1 MPCLTRMHRLGVG
14 ERRVLGA
21 HGGRVKI
28 LFVSQLYTPEP
39 RPPKGVVFAKA
50 LQARGHEIEV
60 LTGYPNYPDGK
71 VYKGYRQK
79 LWQRETI
86 DGVPITRVPLYPS
99 HDRSG
104 SKRALTYLSF
114 AFWASLLGPWLMKKP
129 DVIYMYQGPAT
140 NGIPANVLRV
150 RFGAPYIMDIQ
161 DLWPDTISASGM
173 AKGGRVVKVV
183 GRYMKWLYRKAN
195 RIMVLSHG
203 FKRTLVERG
212 VPEEK
217 IHVIYNWAPPTS
229 LVEALPDRD
238 LAKTHGIENTFN
250 IMFAG
255 NMGTVQALDKV
266 VEAAALLEKE
276 LPDVRFVFIGSGSER
291 DTLEQLVRT
300 KNLSNVVLLPR
311 VPVDSMPR
319 ILALASAMLVHLRD
333 EFPFD
338 VTIPSKTQ
346 EALGIGK
353 PVLMAVRGEASEL
366 VVQAQAG
373 VIAEP
378 LNPESIAGA
387 ARTLRGMSDA
397 DLAAMGQRGKAFY
410 EANMSFDI
418 VVDQIEAMLKQVTG
432 GK

>member
-1 MPCLTRMHRLGVG
+1 MEP
-14 ERRVLGA
+14 GA
-21 HGGRVKI
+21 ALRI

-50 LQARGHEIEV
+50 LQARGHEIEI
-60 LTGYPNYPDGK
+60 LTGFPNYPEGK
-71 VYKGYRQK
+71 IYPGYKIRP
-79 LWQRETI
+79 WQRETI
-86 DGVPITRVPLYPS
+86 EGVKITRVPLYPS

-104 SKRALTYLSF
+104 SKRAITYLSF
-114 AFWASLLGPWLMKKP
+114 AFWAALFGPWLMKKP

-140 NGIPANVLRV
+140 NGIPANVLRM

-173 AKGGRVVKVV
+173 SKGGRVTRIV
-183 GRYMKWLYRKAN
+183 GKYMKWLYRKAG

-229 LVEALPDRD
+229 LVQAAPDLD
-238 LAKTHGIENTFN
+238 LARTHGIDSTFN

-255 NMGTVQALDKV
+255 NMGTIQALDTV
-266 VEAAALLEKE
+266 VEAAALIAEE
-276 LPDVRFVFIGSGSER
+276 LPDVRFVLIGGGSER
-291 DTLEQLVRT
+291 EKIEKLVAERR
-300 KNLSNVVLLPR
+300 LSNVVLLPR
-311 VPVDSMPR
+311 VPVESMPGV
-319 ILALASAMLVHLRD
+319 LALAKVMLVHLRD

-346 EALGIGK
+346 EALAVGK
-353 PVLMAVRGEASEL
+353 PILMAVRGEAAHL
-366 VVQAQAG
+366 VADAGAG
-373 VIAEP
+373 VVAEP
-378 LNPESIAGA
+378 LNPESITRA
-387 ARTLRGMSDA
+387 ARQLRNLTQDELG
-397 DLAAMGQRGKAFY
+397 AMGARGKEFY

-418 VVDQIEAMLKQVTG
+418 VVDQIEAMLKDVVSAR
-432 GK
+432 

>member
-1 MPCLTRMHRLGVG
+1 MR
-14 ERRVLGA
+14 
-21 HGGRVKI
+21 I

-50 LQARGHEIEV
+50 LQARGHEIEI
-60 LTGYPNYPDGK
+60 LTGFPNYPDGK
-71 VYKGYRQK
+71 VYPGYKQK

-86 DGVPITRVPLYPS
+86 DGVRITRVPLFPS

-104 SKRALTYLSF
+104 SKRAITYLSF
-114 AFWASLLGPWLMKKP
+114 AFWASLLGPCLMKRP

-140 NGIPANVLRV
+140 NGIPANVLRL

-173 AKGGRVVKVV
+173 SKGGRVVRVV
-183 GRYMKWLYRKAN
+183 AKYMKWLYRKAG

-203 FKRTLVERG
+203 FKRTLIERG
-212 VPEEK
+212 VPPDK
-217 IHVIYNWAPPTS
+217 VHVIYNWAPPTS
-229 LVEALPDRD
+229 LVQAEPDLE
-238 LAKTHGIENTFN
+238 LARAHGIEGTFN

-266 VEAAALLEKE
+266 VEAAAMTEKE

-291 DTLEQLVRT
+291 DKLEQLVQT

-311 VPVDSMPR
+311 VPVDAMPR

-366 VVQAQAG
+366 VQQADAG

-378 LNPESIAGA
+378 LNPRSIADA
-387 ARTLRGMSDA
+387 ARYLRAMSTE
-397 DLAAMGQRGKAFY
+397 DLQAMGMRGKAFY
-410 EANMSFDI
+410 ESNMSFDI
-418 VVDQIEAMLKQVTG
+418 VVDQIEAMLKEAVG